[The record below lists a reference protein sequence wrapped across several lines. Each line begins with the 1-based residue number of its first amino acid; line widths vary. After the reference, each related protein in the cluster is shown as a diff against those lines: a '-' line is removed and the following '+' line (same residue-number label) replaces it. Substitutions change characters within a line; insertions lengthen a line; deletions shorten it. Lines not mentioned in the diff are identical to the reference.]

1 MTSPPPSGA
10 PAVLYLS
17 YDGMTDP
24 LGQSQVIPYLVG
36 LAREGYR
43 IHLVSF
49 EKPERFAAGRARIA
63 GGLASAGIEWHP
75 LPYTRRPPVLSTV
88 RDVVRMRRLVAR
100 LHARHR
106 FELVHCRS
114 YVAALAGLALRERH
128 GVKLVFD
135 MRGFWP
141 DERVDGGTWKLANP
155 LFRAVY
161 TYFKGMEKRFVSA
174 ADGIV
179 VLTEAARDEMRGWDA
194 FRASQPPTRVI
205 PCSVDL
211 ELFRVPEAGEKE
223 RAKAAL
229 GLAGAGPVLA
239 YLGSLGTWYM
249 VDEMAD
255 FFAALRRRH
264 TGARFLVVTPDPADG
279 LLRRVEA
286 QGIAAGDVVVRSA
299 TRDEVPGLLAAAEL
313 GLSFI
318 RPSYSK
324 LASSPTKLGEYLAM
338 GLPVVTNAGVGDVER
353 IVERVDAGI
362 AVADFS
368 AATYQGVVD
377 RVPAL
382 LAMDPQG
389 IRDRAS
395 RVYDLRLA
403 VEQYAAM
410 YRSVLGARAPAASA
424 ARRPADSPSRVT

>member
-1 MTSPPPSGA
+1 MKSPHPPGA
-10 PAVLYLS
+10 PAALYLS

-49 EKPERFAAGRARIA
+49 EKPERFGAGRARIA
-63 GGLASAGIEWHP
+63 GLLATAGIEWHP

-88 RDVVRMRRLVAR
+88 RDVARMRRLAER

-114 YVAALAGLALRERH
+114 YIAALAGLALKERH
-128 GVKLVFD
+128 GVRFVFD

-155 LFRAVY
+155 LYRAVY
-161 TYFKGMEKRFVSA
+161 RYFKGMEKRFVSA

-179 VLTEAARDEMRGWDA
+179 VLTEAARDEMRGWES
-194 FRASQPPTRVI
+194 FRASEPPTRVI

-211 ELFRVPEAGEKE
+211 ELFRVPDAAARE

-229 GLAGAGPVLA
+229 GLGGTGPVLA

-264 TGARFLVVTPDPADG
+264 AGARFLVVTPDSAGG
-279 LLRRVEA
+279 LLRRLES
-286 QGIAAGDVVVRSA
+286 QGIDAGDVVVRSA
-299 TRDEVPGLLAAAEL
+299 TRDEVPGLLAAADV

-338 GLPVVTNAGVGDVER
+338 GLPVVTNAGVGDVGR
-353 IVERVDAGI
+353 VVERVRGGV
-362 AVADFS
+362 AVTDFT
-368 AATYQGVVD
+368 AATYEGVVD
-377 RVPAL
+377 RLPGL

-403 VEQYAAM
+403 VDQYAGM
-410 YRSVLGARAPAASA
+410 YRSVLGSRAPAASA
-424 ARRPADSPSRVT
+424 PRRPADSPSRTT